1 MKNMTREARKLHNAM
16 TKALNLAKSYGLPIT
31 NHHNITIAFTDDE
44 ISLLLAGL
52 ERVTEE
58 LGGGTS

>member
-1 MKNMTREARKLHNAM
+1 MKNMTREARTLHNQLV
-16 TKALNLAKSYGLPIT
+16 KALMLAEAFGLPLT
-31 NHHNITIAFTDDE
+31 NNPTFTIAITGDE

-58 LGGGTS
+58 LDGGTS